1 MQPTAMADVSYS
13 TTMRALSFVLQY
25 AEEYIEQAGW
35 EFRRADEFDEG
46 VLGERRPVLYCQ
58 ATNCAVGG
66 ASISPQKKWL
76 GVVQVLERDLL
87 DRLRSHSFRERGA

>member
-1 MQPTAMADVSYS
+1 MPGAAGCVQPTAMADVSHS

-66 ASISPQKKWL
+66 FHFAVKNGWGWFK
-76 GVVQVLERDLL
+76 
-87 DRLRSHSFRERGA
+87 F